1 MNELEAKQTAAQ
13 DAEDWGSPGHVRVL
27 GLMAVTIIGIYLCYR
42 LAIPFLPSLTGA
54 LTLAVLFAPFH
65 RWLEPKIRHRN
76 LAALLSCFVAALIV
90 VVPVT
95 FVVERLLEEV
105 VNGVGVLNAKVQS
118 GEWRRIL
125 EADPCFSMIGRW
137 IEQQINLP
145 ETMKTVSSWL
155 TDTTASLI
163 RSSGMQLVDTILT
176 FYFLFY
182 FLRDRGVA
190 LHALRSISPLAD
202 TDMNRL
208 FVRVGDTIHATIYG
222 TLVVAMVQGTLG
234 GLMFWWLGLP
244 TPLIWGMVMGLLA
257 IIPILGAF
265 IIWIPAAIFLALD
278 GNIGAAL
285 LLTGWGMIVVGGIDN
300 LIYPILVGD
309 RLKMHTILVFISL
322 VGGVI
327 LFGPSGLIL
336 GPMALTAT
344 FLLLEIWR
352 HRNLRAP

>member
-1 MNELEAKQTAAQ
+1 MNKLRAKQAAQ
-13 DAEDWGSPGHVRVL
+13 DAEDWGSSSHVRVL
-27 GLMAVTIIGIYLCYR
+27 SLMAVTVIGIYLCYR

-65 RWLEPKIRHRN
+65 RRIEPKVRYRN

-90 VVPVT
+90 VVPAT

-105 VNGVGVLNAKVQS
+105 VTGVGVINAKVQS
-118 GEWRRIL
+118 GEWRHIL
-125 EADPCFSMIGRW
+125 EADPRLAIVDHW

-145 ETMKTVSSWL
+145 ETVKAVSSWL
-155 TDTTASLI
+155 TSITASLV
-163 RSSGMQLVDTILT
+163 RSSGMQLVDTLLT

-182 FLRDRGVA
+182 FLRDRGIA
-190 LHALRSISPLAD
+190 LQALRSVSPLAD
-202 TDMNRL
+202 IDMDRL

-244 TPLIWGMVMGLLA
+244 SPFVWGIVMGLLA
-257 IIPILGAF
+257 IVPVLGAF
-265 IIWIPAAIFLALD
+265 IIWIPAAIFLALN
-278 GNIGAAL
+278 GNIGGAL
-285 LLTGWGMIVVGGIDN
+285 LLTGWGIIVVGWIDN

-309 RLKMHTILVFISL
+309 RLKMHSVLVFISL
-322 VGGVI
+322 VGGVM

-336 GPMALTAT
+336 GPIALTAT

-352 HRNLRAP
+352 RRNQSAA